1 MQFAPTEEQSLIDDT
16 VERLLASESG
26 ANIWHRLAELGLL
39 GAAVPEAFG
48 GADGGPPEQM
58 VLARRL
64 GRHLVSSPYLAS
76 AVVGSH
82 IMQRAASADGPGAA
96 MAASALSAMSIGE
109 HRFSLAVF
117 EQATRYDIDALATS
131 ATRATGDD
139 NGVVLNGSK
148 HYVLDGG
155 DANTIVVAAG
165 SGGNMGLYAVNPSAD
180 GVEVLPY
187 SSVDETPLAT
197 VHLNNVHVPRS
208 HCLVAT
214 DHGRIVLDE
223 ALALGAFGISA
234 DILGACEAALE
245 KTVEYL
251 KVREQFGSRLSTFQ
265 ALQHRASDLHAE
277 IEMLR
282 SLVMGAAQTL
292 AEGLNRQ
299 SMSDALAAAIMAA
312 EVGDHVGRE
321 AIQMHGAVGMT
332 HDLGVGRY
340 LMRANTLTRLF
351 GDADDCRLRYLA
363 LTD

>member
-1 MQFAPTEEQSLIDDT
+1 
-16 VERLLASESG
+16 
-26 ANIWHRLAELGLL
+26 
-39 GAAVPEAFG
+39 
-48 GADGGPPEQM
+48 
-58 VLARRL
+58 
-64 GRHLVSSPYLAS
+64 
-76 AVVGSH
+76 
-82 IMQRAASADGPGAA
+82 
-96 MAASALSAMSIGE
+96 
-109 HRFSLAVF
+109 
-117 EQATRYDIDALATS
+117 ALATS

-363 LTD
+363 LVD